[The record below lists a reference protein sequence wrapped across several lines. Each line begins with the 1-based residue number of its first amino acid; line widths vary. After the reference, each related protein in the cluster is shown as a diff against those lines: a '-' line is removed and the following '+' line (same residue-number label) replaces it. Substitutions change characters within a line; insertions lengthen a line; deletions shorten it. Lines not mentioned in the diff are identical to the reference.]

1 MLTRVRTKCKQCGQW
16 NGFRAEY
23 NPDDNSY
30 MPLRVETCKNCNS
43 VVAQPETITG
53 TIKCTNSLLKDY
65 PHMMPSERKV
75 AEFLDALGLPWIFE
89 YPVFIYDERKRPR
102 VWTPDFFI
110 PKLGIYIEVCGSK
123 DFNYEYREKI
133 CISNNILII
142 FIHLYKT
149 EKYWKK
155 FLFRRLKEV
164 EEQRHTE
171 ATKLMEN
178 VPAEISA
185 NLE

>member
-1 MLTRVRTKCKQCGQW
+1 MITTVRTKCKQCGQW
-16 NGFRAEY
+16 NGFKAVV
-23 NPDDNSY
+23 NPYDYSHV
-30 MPLRVETCKNCNS
+30 PLRVETCKNCNS
-43 VVAQPETITG
+43 IVASPKTIAG
-53 TIKCTNSLLKDY
+53 

-89 YPVFIYDERKRPR
+89 FPVFIYDDRKRPR

-133 CISNNILII
+133 CITNNILII

-178 VPAEISA
+178 VPAEISV